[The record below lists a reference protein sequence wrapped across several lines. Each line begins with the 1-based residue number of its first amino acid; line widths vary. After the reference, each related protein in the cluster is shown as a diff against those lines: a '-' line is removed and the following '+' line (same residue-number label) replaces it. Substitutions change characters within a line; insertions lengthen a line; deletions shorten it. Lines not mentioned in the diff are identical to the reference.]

1 MNDQEAM
8 NSVVTGL
15 LSQQRQHNKHLFIAL
30 IISIVINIAIVIAFL
45 IYESQ
50 WEYAVEGHSTETTV
64 TQEQC
69 ENGESRQFASGP
81 QRSQRP
87 EQRSPPAPKE
97 AVRNAVQVA
106 EGTCDMK
113 TEHLI
118 TRQRIKDIPE
128 LKTFEGLLESST
140 LSDTDKQIMRLH
152 YLKEQ
157 DFRCIGDSIGL
168 SESSVKSRHRRILK
182 KLARLF

>member
-1 MNDQEAM
+1 MGSTPSNDRKK
-8 NSVVTGL
+8 NTS
-15 LSQQRQHNKHLFIAL
+15 
-30 IISIVINIAIVIAFL
+30 AIRRNRRTKW
-45 IYESQ
+45 Q
-50 WEYAVEGHSTETTV
+50 
-64 TQEQC
+64 
-69 ENGESRQFASGP
+69 SRQFASRP

-87 EQRSPPAPKE
+87 EQRSPLAPKE

-168 SESSVKSRHRRILK
+168 SESAVKSRHRRILK